1 MAGLNATVWS
11 IRFTLLLYIAIMKGC
26 LYCSRGGS
34 HYNCLMFV
42 SDTFGQCDRV
52 CFLRSHGVIRFL
64 IVVQFKFLMVVQCDL
79 VSYSR
84 KM

>member
-52 CFLRSHGVIRFL
+52 FFYGHTV
-64 IVVQFKFLMVVQCDL
+64 
-79 VSYSR
+79 
-84 KM
+84 